1 MCGNSLWGFFAF
13 REPGSPT
20 VDSQGRKNIYFSTA
34 PPWAQP
40 TPRGR
45 SFIGAGA
52 GGGGALLRGSSLNSL
67 LGAKCQESE
76 LNPRP
81 SCLGAVWLPDCGR
94 GSGRGNGRSLPSRLF
109 QCVESSMPGTW
120 YPSPL
125 CWNMGQKSFR
135 SSLLA
140 YPMWF

>member
-1 MCGNSLWGFFAF
+1 MAIPFGDSLLS
-13 REPGSPT
+13 GS
-20 VDSQGRKNIYFSTA
+20 QAALRWI
-34 PPWAQP
+34 
-40 TPRGR
+40 PRGGR
-45 SFIGAGA
+45 TFTSQLLLPGPSPPHGADHLLGPVR

>member
-1 MCGNSLWGFFAF
+1 MWQFPLGILCFQGARQPYGGFPGEEEHLLLNCSSLGPAHPTGQIIYWG
-13 REPGSPT
+13 RC
-20 VDSQGRKNIYFSTA
+20 
-34 PPWAQP
+34 
-40 TPRGR
+40 
-45 SFIGAGA
+45 